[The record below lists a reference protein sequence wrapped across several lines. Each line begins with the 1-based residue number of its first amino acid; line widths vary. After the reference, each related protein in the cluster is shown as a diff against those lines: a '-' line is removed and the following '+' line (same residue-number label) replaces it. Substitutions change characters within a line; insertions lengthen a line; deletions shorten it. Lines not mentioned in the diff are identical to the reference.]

1 VRVDDVPRA
10 SSVIEAIPGIDSVEA
25 RGDEILAGTA
35 NGPGSVSPIAVALA
49 EAGVQVHAL
58 TVREPTLDDVF
69 LTLTGQ
75 HLAEEGVAA

>member
-1 VRVDDVPRA
+1 
-10 SSVIEAIPGIDSVEA
+10 
-25 RGDEILAGTA
+25 
-35 NGPGSVSPIAVALA
+35 VALA

-75 HLAEEGVAA
+75 HLDVEGVAA